1 MRRAEGTTQL
11 SHRPPPFEVDCV
23 SRLPPPPSVC
33 LLHAWGL
40 LLVAE
45 LLEVGQKTRAL
56 DVLHEVL
63 KSRRHRNW

>member
-1 MRRAEGTTQL
+1 MPKVRTQL
-11 SHRPPPFEVDCV
+11 SHRPSPFEVDCV
-23 SRLPPPPSVC
+23 ASPPPPRVC
-33 LLHAWGL
+33 LLHAWGRL